1 MPVPAPRPIRNIG
14 ILAHIDAGKT
24 SLTERILYVSGRLR
38 LAGDI
43 DEGTTATDYLDV
55 ERERGITV
63 KAAAAHLEWRR
74 GASPNEASPNAAPP
88 AGRDEGAL
96 RINLIDTPGHV
107 DFSSEVDRSLR
118 ALDGAVVLLCA
129 VAGVQSRTETLFRA
143 CVRRGAARLAFVNK
157 MDRKGASFRRA
168 FDDLARI
175 LDPNAVAIHLPWG
188 EGESFR
194 GIVDLVEMKAYDFG
208 AGAGASASARPEGG
222 RDGAVPRPLARP
234 VPPELERAAAEARSA
249 LVEAL
254 ASRAGAA
261 EGGSG
266 ADEGP
271 AAACGPAAELLEDFV
286 AGRESD
292 PELLRAALRAAT
304 IAGRATPV
312 LCGYAFADTAAALL
326 LDAVADYLP
335 APEEAV
341 MPEGRDPAT
350 GAPLKPAPGDPFS
363 ALVFKTVSDSSLGR
377 LSWARLWS
385 GSASAGDK
393 VLDAR
398 TGRSPR
404 ISRIFRIQAD
414 KLEAVERAEAG
425 DIVALAFG
433 GQAQMAGGTGSTL
446 CDPRRPV
453 LYEAISFDEPV
464 VSLAVEPRTRADGER
479 LRSGAAALVEDDPS
493 IRVREDPLTGR
504 VELSGMGELHLEV
517 AVDRL
522 EREYGA
528 RIKAGKPQVS
538 YREALAGEGRAV
550 EDFDRDL
557 GGERARASV
566 SIRLAPGRE
575 GGGLSL
581 SFDLPGK
588 AAPSLVVAVRRGVE
602 AALSVGPAAGF
613 PLDGVEAVVDGL
625 SLPGGL
631 SSPGRI
637 GERAAEIAASLAAGK
652 AAAAAGSAV
661 VEPVMRL
668 ELTVPEDF
676 LGAAA
681 AAVSG
686 RGGRIESVDEAPGGG
701 RAIVGAAPLR
711 RLFGFA
717 TELRSATEGRAE
729 YVARFLR
736 YEPVPATAGAL

>member
-1 MPVPAPRPIRNIG
+1 MPAPAPRPIRNIG

-74 GASPNEASPNAAPP
+74 GASPS
-88 AGRDEGAL
+88 GAL

-129 VAGVQSRTETLFRA
+129 VAGVQSRTETLYRA
-143 CVRRGAARLAFVNK
+143 CVRRGAARLAFINK

-194 GIVDLVEMKAYDFG
+194 GVVDLVEMKAYDFG
-208 AGAGASASARPEGG
+208 AGPRSDGG
-222 RDGAVPRPLARP
+222 MDGAVARPLARP
-234 VPPELERAAAEARSA
+234 VPPELERPAAEARSA

-261 EGGSG
+261 DGGP
-266 ADEGP
+266 GP
-271 AAACGPAAELLEDFV
+271 DGGPAAELLEDFV
-286 AGRESD
+286 AGRESGS
-292 PELLRAALRAAT
+292 EVLRAALRAAT

-312 LCGYAFADTAAALL
+312 LCGYAFADSAAALL

-341 MPEGRDPAT
+341 LPEGRDPST
-350 GAPLKPAPGDPFS
+350 GAPVKPSPGDPFS
-363 ALVFKTVSDSSLGR
+363 ALVFKTVADSSLGR

-433 GQAQMAGGTGSTL
+433 GQAQMSGGTGSTL

-504 VELSGMGELHLEV
+504 MELSGMGELHLEV

-528 RIKAGKPQVS
+528 RIKAGKPRVS

-550 EDFDRDL
+550 EEFDRDL

-566 SIRLAPGRE
+566 SIRLAPDRD

-581 SFDLPGK
+581 SLDLPGK
-588 AAPSLVVAVRRGVE
+588 AAPSLIEAVRRGVE

-631 SSPGRI
+631 SVPGKL

-652 AAAAAGSAV
+652 AAAAAGSVV

-736 YEPVPATAGAL
+736 YEPAPATAGIR

>member
-1 MPVPAPRPIRNIG
+1 MSGPSPRPIRNIG

-24 SLTERILYVSGRLR
+24 SLTERILFVSGRIR
-38 LAGDI
+38 NAGDI

-63 KAAAAHLEWRR
+63 KAAAAHLEWPRR
-74 GASPNEASPNAAPP
+74 AQAEGGERGTASEGVAP
-88 AGRDEGAL
+88 L

-157 MDRKGASFRRA
+157 MDRRGASFRRA
-168 FDDLARI
+168 FDDLRRI
-175 LDPNAVAIHLPWG
+175 LEPRAVAIHLPWG

-194 GIVDLVEMKAYDFG
+194 GVVDLVEMSAYDLC
-208 AGAGASASARPEGG
+208 AGQGG
-222 RDGAVPRPLARP
+222 GPPSRGSVPRPPALP
-234 VPPELERAAAEARSA
+234 VPLELAAAATQARSA
-249 LVEAL
+249 LIEAL
-254 ASRAGAA
+254 ASEAG
-261 EGGSG
+261 EGGSAG
-266 ADEGP
+266 GP
-271 AAACGPAAELLEDFV
+271 AAALLEDYV
-286 AGRESD
+286 AGRETE
-292 PELLRAALRAAT
+292 PAALRAALRAAT
-304 IAGRATPV
+304 LAGKATPV
-312 LCGYAFADTAAALL
+312 LCGSAFADGAAVLL

-341 MPEGRDPAT
+341 MPEGRDPST
-350 GAPLKPAPGDPFS
+350 GAAIRPVPGDPFS
-363 ALVFKTVSDSSLGR
+363 ALVFKTVSDDSLGR
-377 LSWARLWS
+377 LSWVRLWS
-385 GSASAGDK
+385 GTAAAGDK

-414 KLEAVERAEAG
+414 KLETVDRAEAG

-433 GQAQMAGGTGSTL
+433 GQSQMAGGTGATL
-446 CDPRRPV
+446 CDPRRPI
-453 LYEAISFDEPV
+453 LYEPISFDEPV
-464 VSLAVEPRTRADGER
+464 VSLAVEPRTREDGER
-479 LRSGAAALVEDDPS
+479 LRAGAAALVEDDPS
-493 IRVREDPLTGR
+493 IRVSEDPLTGR

-522 EREYGA
+522 AREYGA
-528 RIKAGKPQVS
+528 RIKAGKPRVS
-538 YREALAGEGRAV
+538 FREVLAGPGGGQ

-557 GGERARASV
+557 GGERARAPVSV
-566 SIRLAPGRE
+566 RLMPGAA
-575 GGGLSL
+575 GSGLSL
-581 SFDLPGK
+581 VLELPGK
-588 AAPSLVVAVRRGVE
+588 ASPSLVEALRRGVE
-602 AALSVGPAAGF
+602 AALSVGPTAGF

-631 SSPGRI
+631 STPGKV
-637 GERAAEIAASLAAGK
+637 GERAAEIAASLAATK
-652 AAAAAGSAV
+652 AAAAAGSFV

-668 ELTVPEDF
+668 ELTVPEEF

-686 RGGRIESVDEAPGGG
+686 RGGRIESVDDAPGRGK
-701 RAIVGAAPLR
+701 AIVGAAPLR

-736 YEPVPATAGAL
+736 YESVPRDFADFS